1 MLAQKAYQSVKTE
14 FQTTRYKL
22 LKLFWIFLLASLIGA
37 LVEIVFVGLTA
48 GKWMSRSSLL
58 YGQFSVVWG
67 FGAVLMT
74 VLLHRLTGRNDRYIF
89 FCGALRGGGY
99 EYLCSWLGEKV
110 FGVIFW
116 DYSHIPFNLNG
127 RVNLLFCF
135 FWGIAAVAWVKVVYP
150 RLSRLVE
157 RFIGR
162 KHRVFATVVT
172 VLMVVDIVLS
182 GAALIRYGQRQAGD
196 TTASNVVER
205 FLDEHYDDAYL
216 EHRYQNMKLA
226 Q

>member
-89 FCGALRGGGY
+89 FCGALLGGCY

>member
-1 MLAQKAYQSVKTE
+1 MQKLVWLFFIGCLLGDITE
-14 FQTTRYKL
+14 T
-22 LKLFWIFLLASLIGA
+22 IFCRI
-37 LVEIVFVGLTA
+37 TA
-48 GKWMSRSSLL
+48 GVWMSRSSLVW
-58 YGQFSVVWG
+58 GPFSIVWG
-67 FGAVLMT
+67 FAIAAVTDLLYKYKDRSDRFLFLMGTALGGA
-74 VLLHRLTGRNDRYIF
+74 
-89 FCGALRGGGY
+89 Y
-99 EYLCSWLGEKV
+99 EYLCSWVGEKV
-110 FGVIFW
+110 LGVIFW

-127 RVNLLFCF
+127 RVNLLYCL

-162 KHRVFATVVT
+162 KHRVFASIVT
-172 VLMVVDIVLS
+172 AFMVVDIVLS
-182 GAALIRYGQRQAGD
+182 AAALVRYGQRQEGD
-196 TTASNVVER
+196 RTPTNVVEQ

>member
-1 MLAQKAYQSVKTE
+1 M
-14 FQTTRYKL
+14 
-22 LKLFWIFLLASLIGA
+22 
-37 LVEIVFVGLTA
+37 
-48 GKWMSRSSLL
+48 
-58 YGQFSVVWG
+58 
-67 FGAVLMT
+67 
-74 VLLHRLTGRNDRYIF
+74 
-89 FCGALRGGGY
+89 
-99 EYLCSWLGEKV
+99 
-110 FGVIFW
+110 
-116 DYSHIPFNLNG
+116 
-127 RVNLLFCF
+127 NLLFCF